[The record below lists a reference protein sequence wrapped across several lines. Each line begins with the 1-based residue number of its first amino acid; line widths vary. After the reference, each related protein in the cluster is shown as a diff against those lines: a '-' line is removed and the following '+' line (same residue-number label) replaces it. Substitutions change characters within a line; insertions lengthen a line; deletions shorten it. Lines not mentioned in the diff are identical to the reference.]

1 MSNWM
6 EKLAR
11 LIPVLALLAVLFGGL
26 ALTQSR
32 LNRIRTDENLT
43 MATPLENAPP
53 VVAFT
58 TVALGGFR
66 GLLADWLWL
75 RSRRLQDEG
84 NYFEMV
90 QLGNWIVKL
99 QPRFTGATA
108 FLAWNMSYNISVT
121 FSDFEDRWRW
131 VRRGIELIRD
141 EALQYNPGDPDLY
154 YELAW
159 IYRHKVGQK
168 MDDANRYYKTEMARD
183 IMRIL
188 GTYPPDWS
196 AWQQTPD
203 KLEDLRAD
211 LPEAAPAWSVLDS
224 MGMDLRDLETRFRAD
239 GEFPDELRSGVSD
252 PAALQALERV
262 LRKRWLHDEYKL
274 EPALVRTLNATYGE
288 LDWRLPQA
296 HAIYWAYQGLQR
308 AEGEMH
314 TDCERLITHALNQ
327 AFYEGRL
334 LYVKEGNEEYLDLSP
349 NIDVVDVTL
358 ERHRQNLLNHPDN
371 SGFRAGFKN
380 FLIDAIVV
388 LYTYGE
394 DEKAQQVMD
403 EGREQFG
410 REFRGSVER
419 FALRQLAK
427 DIREATQAQAA
438 ATVRGYLF
446 QACRSLAF
454 GDYDR
459 AGNFENLA
467 HSIWRRYM
475 ADAAG
480 TENQRK
486 RRGLPPYSQMK
497 QNTVDLCLKQFAPT
511 LAARLKAAIGT
522 LQGDEE
528 QPTTTP

>member
-11 LIPVLALLAVLFGGL
+11 LVPVLLVLALLVGGL
-26 ALTQSR
+26 SVTQGR
-32 LNRIRTDENLT
+32 LNDIRREANLT
-43 MATPLENAPP
+43 MAAPLENAPP

-66 GLLADWLWL
+66 GLVADWLWL

-90 QLGNWIVKL
+90 QLANWIVKL

-131 VRRGIELIRD
+131 VQRGIELIRD
-141 EALQYNPGDPDLY
+141 EALVYNPGDPDLY
-154 YELAW
+154 QELAW

-168 MDDANRYYKTEMARD
+168 LDDANRYYKTEMARE
-183 IMRIL
+183 IQHIL
-188 GTYPPDWS
+188 GTYPPDWA
-196 AWQQTPD
+196 AWQRAPAT
-203 KLEDLRAD
+203 LAELRASLD
-211 LPEAAPAWSVLDS
+211 PSSPVWEALNT
-224 MGMDLRDLETRFRAD
+224 MGLDLEEFEIRFRAEGGLP
-239 GEFPDELRSGVSD
+239 GEFVALLPDVAVADG
-252 PAALQALERV
+252 LERS
-262 LRKRWLHDEYKL
+262 LRRRWLYDEYKL
-274 EPALVRTLNATYGE
+274 EPALIRTLNATYGA

-296 HAIYWAYQGLQR
+296 HAIYWAYKGLQL
-308 AEGEMH
+308 AEGQVH

-334 LYVKEGNEEYLDLSP
+334 LYVREGDEEYLDLSP
-349 NIDVVDVTL
+349 NIHVADVTL
-358 ERHRQNLLNHPDN
+358 ARHRENLANHPDN
-371 SGFRAGFKN
+371 IGFRSGYKN
-380 FLIDAIVV
+380 FLIDAVVV
-388 LYTYGE
+388 LYTYGAV
-394 DEKAQQVMD
+394 EKAEQVLA
-403 EGREQFG
+403 EGRAEFG

-427 DIREATQAQAA
+427 DIRDATQAQAA

-454 GDYDR
+454 ADFDR
-459 AGNFENLA
+459 AGNFEKLA
-467 HSIWRRYM
+467 HDIWRRYM

-480 TENQRK
+480 SAEQRK
-486 RRGLPPYSQMK
+486 RRGLPPYAEMK
-497 QNTVDLCLKQFAPT
+497 QNTFDMCMQQFAPP
-511 LAARLKAAIGT
+511 LAARLKAAIST
-522 LQGDEE
+522 LQGTDEE
-528 QPTTTP
+528 E